1 MDHQNDPLWKMGQ
14 QAQEQQMQRAQ
25 QIAQGWA
32 NKERYYQGRAV
43 DAAVQL
49 PLALIGKMLKFI
61 PSVFCIYF
69 VPTIGAGLARL
80 AFAGAAAIQQDK
92 GFFSLGIG
100 LGVLDA
106 IIYLFGA
113 AIVAGTVGAFVWA
126 FSTVTFT
133 GRILALFYLYSL
145 GIWFI
150 HHWEADAGWKAA
162 GTWFFCV
169 LFSSLVEG
177 IALWYRNRRA
187 GVSPAF

>member
-1 MDHQNDPLWKMGQ
+1 MQPMDHQNDPLWKMGQ

-113 AIVAGTVGAFVWA
+113 AIVAVTVGAFVWA

-133 GRILALFYLYSL
+133 GRILALFYSTVLAFGSFTI
-145 GIWFI
+145 GKRMQ
-150 HHWEADAGWKAA
+150 AGRRPVRGSSASCFPASSKALLF
-162 GTWFFCV
+162 GTATA
-169 LFSSLVEG
+169 EQ
-177 IALWYRNRRA
+177 A
-187 GVSPAF
+187 